1 MTTYLNADASNNNSS
16 TNRIPWQ
23 IWITVVIMGL
33 AGIGNV
39 FHVWREPVALLWV
52 AAKILI
58 ITGLLLR
65 WRAIFI
71 LSVILLSF
79 HVGVFAFAAPVAA
92 LINLLLLV
100 LMGSAIRFYFPAR
113 QGELL
118 NATRFD
124 TVH

>member
-1 MTTYLNADASNNNSS
+1 M
-16 TNRIPWQ
+16 
-23 IWITVVIMGL
+23 
-33 AGIGNV
+33 
-39 FHVWREPVALLWV
+39 ALLWV